1 MAITTVEL
9 PDGDN
14 IKKILNEFNDFAKG
28 QTIDLA
34 IDAISASLV
43 KLHNNASMWVQ
54 KWNRG
59 QSAGASNKPSN
70 TAKIAYDEYAKIGLV
85 STAGALSVGAVSMGT
100 NIALAEGAAG
110 SVTGMAIGSVSPWV
124 ALAAILP
131 LFGFAITDAKKI
143 PEDVASQLL
152 TDILKASYSV
162 SPFVQIQGG
171 DSIVPVLMDVDGNMF
186 FLQETILAVENSV
199 SNVFNWTPYDN
210 VTDPISEQLQVIFP
224 DGVGTITTSIMRCTD
239 YSSGVGVSRKFVS
252 TTASGMP
259 VSRKGCY
266 FAGKDSLYPYAMY
279 VDSSIPHVVYF
290 NNPATGRYH
299 YFTKDGKTVYYVFGQ
314 LNGTSNNDF
323 ILPGVPLARI
333 ADSSFSP
340 KINIANVNESVL
352 IDDTLEIIGNVAWE
366 IMYGGTH
373 SVVNSLGIGIS
384 RVTPKAPS
392 AAESKTLV
400 SVVGKKKTDGSGYES
415 SKWSLVTVPEQTQ
428 TTPDGNEPNYDS
440 KDDYDSSQSSSSNA
454 SLGGYIPGTVPT
466 WDYPPNWTI
475 PKRPGRTAPLPGI
488 EAPDYGVKADP
499 ARNPSIERE
508 AVEVAEHV
516 ETLTPESEG
525 DSPPYV
531 FPPPGIPFPS
541 AVSQGSGLIH
551 VYNPTPQELI
561 NFGKWMWVHV
571 QDGSYERLW
580 NNPFDGVI
588 GAFELY
594 AKPTTE
600 GTDVIR
606 SGFLASDISA
616 KLVRVRYTTINCGSI
631 AVPEYYGNYL
641 DYAPYTKVHAYLPF
655 IGIVE
660 LNSDDIIGHGV
671 NITYHIDAYNGSCIA
686 QINVAKEN
694 YTNTMYQFS
703 GSCSVEMPLA
713 GGSQASIKAA
723 LMFAGATSIS
733 STIGGIAS
741 MLNFT
746 PSGIV
751 GGIGQILGGRAQAAA
766 QSVSAK
772 SSVQHSG
779 MFGDSCGAMGIKKPY
794 LMIKR
799 PVQKGVVNYNEI
811 YGFPAHKAVRVGAC
825 KGFLRVL
832 EVHVES
838 SHATNEEKAK
848 IEQMLKEGII
858 V

>member
-1 MAITTVEL
+1 MSITTVEL
-9 PDGDN
+9 PDGNN
-14 IKKILNEFNDFAKG
+14 IKTILKEFNEFVQD

-43 KLHNNASMWVQ
+43 KLHDNASMWVQ

-59 QSAGASNKPSN
+59 QSAGASNKSSN
-70 TAKIAYDEYAKIGLV
+70 TAQIAYDDYAKIGLI
-85 STAGALSVGAVSMGT
+85 STAGALSVGAVSMSA
-100 NIALAEGAAG
+100 NVALAEGAAG
-110 SVTGMAIGSVSPWV
+110 SVTGLAIGSVSPWV

-131 LFGFAITDAKKI
+131 LFGYAITDANKI
-143 PEDVASQLL
+143 PDDVKEDLL
-152 TDILKASYSV
+152 AATLKTTYGL
-162 SPFVQIQGG
+162 SPFVEIQGG
-171 DSIVPVLMDVDGNMF
+171 QDVVPVLMDVKGGMY
-186 FLQETILAVENSV
+186 FLQDVITAVGNV
-199 SNVFNWTPYDN
+199 ISNTFNWTPYEN
-210 VTDPISEQLQVIFP
+210 TTDPISEELQVIFP
-224 DGVGTITTSIMRCTD
+224 NGVGTITTTRMTCTD
-239 YSSGVGVSRKFVS
+239 YSTGVGVSKRINSADAHGRFV
-252 TTASGMP
+252 A
-259 VSRKGCY
+259 RKGCY
-266 FAGKDSLYPYAMY
+266 FSGKDSLYPFAMY
-279 VDSSIPHVVYF
+279 VDSVIPHVNYT
-290 NNPATGRYH
+290 NNPVTSHYH
-299 YFTKDGKTVYYVFGQ
+299 TYTMDGKTVYYVLGQ
-314 LNGTSNNDF
+314 LSGVVNNDF
-323 ILPGVPLARI
+323 TWAGVPLSRI
-333 ADSSFSP
+333 VSSAFSP
-340 KINIANVNESVL
+340 KINISNINESEFT
-352 IDDTLEIIGNVAWE
+352 DDIIGKVAWE
-366 IMYGGTH
+366 IMYGTTN
-373 SVVNSLGIGIS
+373 VIQNALGIGIS
-384 RVTPKAPS
+384 RVTS
-392 AAESKTLV
+392 AAPDDLQSKYTINV
-400 SVVGKKKTDGSGYES
+400 IGDKTDSGY
-415 SKWSLVTVPEQTQ
+415 KKHPWSLVTVPAQSQTS
-428 TTPDGNEPNYDS
+428 PSGDEPNYDS
-440 KDDYDSSQSSSSNA
+440 KNDYDSSQTTSPDE
-454 SLGGYIPGTVPT
+454 SLGGYVPGTVPT
-466 WDYPPNWTI
+466 WDYPPEWTV

-488 EAPDYGVKADP
+488 EAPDYGVRANP
-499 ARNPSIERE
+499 ARNPALERE
-508 AVEVAEHV
+508 ATEVAEHV
-516 ETLTPESEG
+516 ETETPPSEG

-531 FPPPGIPFPS
+531 FPPPGIPWPS

-551 VYNPTPQELI
+551 VYNPTAEELI

-571 QDGSYERLW
+571 QEGDYERLW

-594 AKPTTE
+594 ANPTTE
-600 GTDVIR
+600 GRDVIR

-616 KLVRVRYTTINCGSI
+616 DLVRVRYTTINCGSI

-751 GGIGQILGGRAQAAA
+751 GGIGQIMGGRAQAAA

-794 LMIKR
+794 LIIKR
-799 PVQKGVVNYNEI
+799 PIQKGIVNYNEI
-811 YGFPAHKAVRVGAC
+811 YGFPAHKAVRIGAC

-848 IEQMLKEGII
+848 IEQMLKEGVI

>member
-1 MAITTVEL
+1 MSITTIEL
-9 PDGDN
+9 PDGN
-14 IKKILNEFNDFAKG
+14 NVKTILREFNEFAQD

-43 KLHNNASMWVQ
+43 KLHDNAAMWVQ
-54 KWNRG
+54 KMNRG
-59 QSAGASNKPSN
+59 QSASASNKSSN
-70 TAKIAYDEYAKIGLV
+70 TAKIAYDEYAKFGFI
-85 STAGALSVGAVSMGT
+85 STAGALSVGAVTMGT

-110 SVTGMAIGSVSPWV
+110 SVTGLAIGSVSPWV

-143 PEDVASQLL
+143 PKDVANKLL
-152 TDILKASYSV
+152 TDILKASYSF
-162 SPFVQIQGG
+162 SPFVEVQGG
-171 DSIVPVLMDVDGNMF
+171 KSIVPVLMDVNGNMYF
-186 FLQETILAVENSV
+186 SQDTILAVENSV
-199 SNVFNWTPYDN
+199 SNIFNWTPYEN

-224 DGVGTITTSIMRCTD
+224 DGVGTITTSMMRCTD
-239 YSSGVGVSRKFVS
+239 YSTGVGVSRRFASV
-252 TTASGMP
+252 TAGGSLA
-259 VSRKGCY
+259 SRKGCY
-266 FAGKDSLYPYAMY
+266 FAGKDSLYPYVMY
-279 VDSSIPHVVYF
+279 VDSSIPHVTYA
-290 NNPATGRYH
+290 NNPATSHYH
-299 YFTKDGKTVYYVFGQ
+299 TFTKDEITVYYVFGQ
-314 LNGTSNNDF
+314 LNGAVNNDF
-323 ILPGVPLARI
+323 TWSGVPLSRI
-333 ADSSFSP
+333 VDSSFSP
-340 KINIANVNESVL
+340 KINIANINEAEL
-352 IDDTLEIIGNVAWE
+352 TDDIIGNVAWE
-366 IMYGGTH
+366 IMYGASQ
-373 SVVNSLGIGIS
+373 SVVNAIGIGIS

-392 AAESKTLV
+392 GAGFKSVV
-400 SVVGKKKTDGSGYES
+400 SVFGKKKTDGSGYES
-415 SKWSLVTVPEQTQ
+415 SKWSLVTVPEPSQ
-428 TTPDGNEPNYDS
+428 TTPDGDEPNYDS
-440 KDDYDSSQSSSSNA
+440 KDNYDSSQSSSSDA
-454 SLGGYIPGTVPT
+454 SLGGYIPGTVPP

-475 PKRPGRTAPLPGI
+475 PKIPDRTAPLP
-488 EAPDYGVKADP
+488 EVDVPDYGVRADP
-499 ARNPSIERE
+499 TRNPADARE
-508 AVEVAEHV
+508 EVDVAEHV
-516 ETLTPESEG
+516 ETGTPSSEG

-531 FPPPGIPFPS
+531 FPPIGIPFPS

-551 VYNPTPQELI
+551 VYNPTPEELI

-594 AKPTTE
+594 AKPSTE
-600 GTDVIR
+600 GMDNIR
-606 SGFLASDISA
+606 SGFLASDIVS

-713 GGSQASIKAA
+713 GGSQAAIKAA
-723 LMFAGATSIS
+723 LMYAGATSIS

-751 GGIGQILGGRAQAAA
+751 GGIGQIMGGRAQAAA

-799 PVQKGVVNYNEI
+799 PIQKGVVNYNEI
-811 YGFPAHKAVRVGAC
+811 YGFPAHKAVRIGAC

-848 IEQMLKEGII
+848 IEQMLKEGIM

>member
-43 KLHNNASMWVQ
+43 QLHNNASMWVQ

-143 PEDVASQLL
+143 PKDVATQLL

-199 SNVFNWTPYDN
+199 ANVFNWTPYEN
-210 VTDPISEQLQVIFP
+210 VTDPISEQLQVVFP
-224 DGVGTITTSIMRCTD
+224 DGVGTITTNIMRCTD
-239 YSSGVGVSRKFVS
+239 YSTGVGVSRRFASV
-252 TTASGMP
+252 TATGSLI
-259 VSRKGCY
+259 SRKGCY
-266 FAGKDSLYPYAMY
+266 FSGKDSLYPYVMY
-279 VDSSIPHVVYF
+279 VDSSIPHVTYS
-290 NNPATGRYH
+290 NNPATSHYH
-299 YFTKDGKTVYYVFGQ
+299 TFTKNDITVYYVLGQ
-314 LNGTSNNDF
+314 LNGAVNNDF
-323 ILPGVPLARI
+323 TWTGVPLSRI

-340 KINIANVNESVL
+340 KINIANINESEL
-352 IDDTLEIIGNVAWE
+352 TDDIIGNVAWE

-373 SVVNSLGIGIS
+373 SVVNALGIGIS

-392 AAESKTLV
+392 AVESKTLV
-400 SVVGKKKTDGSGYES
+400 SVVGKKKTDGTGYES
-415 SKWSLVTVPEQTQ
+415 SKWSLVTVPEQSQ

-779 MFGDSCGAMGIKKPY
+779 MCGDSCGAMGIKKPY

>member
-14 IKKILNEFNDFAKG
+14 IKKILKELNEFARD

-43 KLHNNASMWVQ
+43 KLHDNASMWVQ

-110 SVTGMAIGSVSPWV
+110 SVTGLAIGSVSPWV

-143 PEDVASQLL
+143 PKDVATQLL
-152 TDILKASYSV
+152 TDILKSSYSI
-162 SPFVQIQGG
+162 SPFVEIQGG
-171 DSIVPVLMDVDGNMF
+171 ENIVPVLMDVSGNMF
-186 FLQETILAVENSV
+186 FSQDTILAVENSV
-199 SNVFNWTPYDN
+199 SNLFNWTPYEN

-224 DGVGTITTSIMRCTD
+224 DGVGTITTSMMRCTD
-239 YSSGVGVSRKFVS
+239 WSTGAGISRRFASV
-252 TTASGMP
+252 TATGML

-266 FAGKDSLYPYAMY
+266 FSGKDSLYPYAMY
-279 VDSSIPHVVYF
+279 VDSSIPHVVYY
-290 NNPATGRYH
+290 NNPATSHYH
-299 YFTKDGKTVYYVFGQ
+299 TFTKDGITVYYVFGQ
-314 LNGTSNNDF
+314 LNGTQNNDF
-323 ILPGVPLARI
+323 TISGVPLARI

-340 KINIANVNESVL
+340 KINIANVNESEL
-352 IDDTLEIIGNVAWE
+352 TDDIIGNVAWE
-366 IMYGGTH
+366 IMYGGSH
-373 SVVNSLGIGIS
+373 SVINAIGIGIS

-392 AAESKTLV
+392 SLNAKTLV
-400 SVVGKKKTDGSGYES
+400 SVIGKKKTDGTGYES
-415 SKWSLVTVPEQTQ
+415 SKWSLVTVPEPSQI
-428 TTPDGNEPNYDS
+428 TPDGDTPNYDS

-499 ARNPSIERE
+499 ARNPAIERD

-516 ETLTPESEG
+516 ETLTPESNG

-541 AVSQGSGLIH
+541 AVSEGSGLIH
-551 VYNPTPQELI
+551 VYNPTPEQLI

-594 AKPTTE
+594 AKPSTE
-600 GTDVIR
+600 GTDYIR
-606 SGFLASDISA
+606 SGFLASDIVS

-713 GGSQASIKAA
+713 GGSQAAIKAA

-751 GGIGQILGGRAQAAA
+751 GGIGQIMGGRAQAAA

-811 YGFPAHKAVRVGAC
+811 YGFPAHKAVRIGAC

-848 IEQMLKEGII
+848 IEQMLKERIM

>member
-43 KLHNNASMWVQ
+43 QLHNNASMWVQ

-143 PEDVASQLL
+143 PKDVATQLL
-152 TDILKASYSV
+152 TDILKSSYAI
-162 SPFVQIQGG
+162 SPFVEIQGG
-171 DSIVPVLMDVDGNMF
+171 DQIVPVLMDVSGNMY

-199 SNVFNWTPYDN
+199 SNIFNWTPYEN

-224 DGVGTITTSIMRCTD
+224 DGVGTVTTSRVTCTD
-239 YSSGVGVSRKFVS
+239 YSSGVGISRRINSVNL
-252 TTASGMP
+252 SGGL
-259 VSRKGCY
+259 VDRKVC
-266 FAGKDSLYPYAMY
+266 FLAGKDSLYPYALF
-279 VDSSIPHVVYF
+279 VGSSIPYINYF
-290 NNPATGRYH
+290 NNPVSNMTYH
-299 YFTKDGKTVYYVFGQ
+299 TYVKNGITVYYVIGQ
-314 LNGTSNNDF
+314 LNGTSNGDF
-323 ILPGVPLARI
+323 TAQGVPLARI
-333 ADSSFSP
+333 VDSSFSP
-340 KINIANVNESVL
+340 KINIANINESEFT
-352 IDDTLEIIGNVAWE
+352 DDIIGNVAWE

-373 SVVNSLGIGIS
+373 SVVNALGIGIS

-392 AAESKTLV
+392 TVESKTLV
-400 SVVGKKKTDGSGYES
+400 SVVGKKKTDGTGYES
-415 SKWSLVTVPEQTQ
+415 SKWSLVTVPEQSQ

-551 VYNPTPQELI
+551 VYNPTPEELI

>member
-43 KLHNNASMWVQ
+43 QLHNNASMWVQ

-143 PEDVASQLL
+143 PKDVATQLL

-199 SNVFNWTPYDN
+199 ANVFNWTPYEN

-224 DGVGTITTSIMRCTD
+224 DGVGTVTTSRVTCTD
-239 YSSGVGVSRKFVS
+239 YSSGVGISRKINSVNL
-252 TTASGMP
+252 SGGL
-259 VSRKGCY
+259 VDRKVC
-266 FAGKDSLYPYAMY
+266 FLAGKDSLYPYALF
-279 VDSSIPHVVYF
+279 VSSSIPYINYY
-290 NNPATGRYH
+290 NNPVSNTTYH
-299 YFTKDGKTVYYVFGQ
+299 TYVKDGVTVYYVIGQ
-314 LNGTSNNDF
+314 LNGTSNGDF
-323 ILPGVPLARI
+323 TAQGVPLARI
-333 ADSSFSP
+333 VESSFSP
-340 KINIANVNESVL
+340 KINIANINESEFTN
-352 IDDTLEIIGNVAWE
+352 DIIGKVAWE
-366 IMYGGTH
+366 IQYGVT
-373 SVVNSLGIGIS
+373 NSIENALGIGIS

-392 AAESKTLV
+392 VAESKTLV

-415 SKWSLVTVPEQTQ
+415 SKWSLVTVPEQSQ

-440 KDDYDSSQSSSSNA
+440 KNDYDSSQSSSSNA